1 MPRTS
6 RRKRSLSSGDE
17 NLVTYYSK
25 HRCVDREYSPAPE
38 SRHVKHYSSRSR
50 SRERRRRHRHSSRNR
65 SHSTRRSDRKL
76 RRQKHRNEPT
86 SVCTKPAYE
95 DDTSRGL
102 SGVKDD
108 EDGHLI
114 YRHGDM
120 LNSRYEINSLLGE
133 GTFGKVLDCFDRK
146 TNTYVAVKVIKNVE
160 KYREAAKLEIKV
172 LEKIQQRDRN
182 GRSLCVTLL
191 DWFNHYGHMCLVF
204 EKMGLS
210 VFDFMKDNNYE
221 PYPVDQVR
229 HISHQLIVA
238 VKFLHDMKLSHTD
251 LKPENMLFVNSDCN
265 VTYNSRLKRD
275 ERIVKSSDMRLID
288 FGSATFDHEHHSTV
302 VSTRHYRA
310 PEVVLE
316 LGWSQPCDM
325 WSIGCIMF
333 ELYTGFT
340 LFQTHENREHL
351 AMMERILGPLP
362 SHMIKKSRKTKYFYK
377 GKLDWDE
384 RSSAGRYVRENC
396 KALRK
401 YKRGD
406 GETHELFFNL
416 IEHLLD
422 YEPEKRLTAKEA
434 MSHPFFYGM
443 NMSYSSGSRHSHSKS
458 R

>member
-17 NLVTYYSK
+17 NSVTYYSK

-86 SVCTKPAYE
+86 AVSTKPAYE
-95 DDTSRGL
+95 DDTNRGL

-114 YRHGDM
+114 FRHGDM

-443 NMSYSSGSRHSHSKS
+443 NMSYSTGSRHSHSKS

>member
-1 MPRTS
+1 MPRST
-6 RRKRSLSSGDE
+6 RRKRSFSSDE
-17 NLVTYYSK
+17 DESINYYSK
-25 HRCVDREYSPAPE
+25 YRCLDNEHGSGSENRHFKRYST
-38 SRHVKHYSSRSR
+38 RSR
-50 SRERRRRHRHSSRNR
+50 SRDRRRRNRHCSR
-65 SHSTRRSDRKL
+65 SHSVRRSERKL
-76 RRQKHRNEPT
+76 KRQKHGHEHSTLSTKPT
-86 SVCTKPAYE
+86 SVE
-95 DDTSRGL
+95 DTSRGL
-102 SGVKDD
+102 SSVKDD

-120 LNSRYEINSLLGE
+120 LNSRYEIGSLLGE
-133 GTFGKVLDCFDRK
+133 GTFGKVLDCLDRK
-146 TNTYVAVKVIKNVE
+146 TNAYVAIKVIKNVE
-160 KYREAAKLEIKV
+160 KYREAAKLEIKA

-182 GRSLCVTLL
+182 GKSLCVVLL
-191 DWFNHYGHMCLVF
+191 DWFNHHGHMCLVF

-221 PYPVDQVR
+221 PYPMEQVR
-229 HISHQLIVA
+229 HISYQLVVA
-238 VKFLHDMKLSHTD
+238 VKFLHDMKMSHTD
-251 LKPENMLFVNSDCN
+251 LKPENMLFVNSECN
-265 VTYNSRLKRD
+265 VTFNSRTKRD

-310 PEVVLE
+310 PEVILE
-316 LGWSQPCDM
+316 LGWSQPCDA

-362 SHMIKKSRKTKYFYK
+362 SHMVKKSRKTKYFYK

-396 KALRK
+396 KALKK

-406 GETHELFFNL
+406 GESHELFFNL
-416 IEHLLD
+416 VEHLLE
-422 YEPEKRLTAKEA
+422 YEPEKRLTSREA
-434 MSHPFFYGM
+434 MIHPFFYGM
-443 NMSYSSGSRHSHSKS
+443 SVPCSSTNRHSHSKS